1 MNLRW
6 FQKGNSSA
14 VVVTAP
20 LLVPAL
26 LAIFS
31 VALIVS
37 RSYKVRPGGVLGP
50 TVWWLAGCAHFSRL
64 LYAVYEHPGS
74 LVSDLRA
81 FRICLVRGRF
91 PALSTVRLKSVR
103 GPASLPGAPQPLHLH
118 LVFFDQSPC
127 LLKNR
132 RQKLIQQNNKTNNK
146 VWNTYSFA
154 HG

>member
-74 LVSDLRA
+74 LVSDLLGIPHLPGKGPLPRPLHGEIEVSA
-81 FRICLVRGRF
+81 GSRLLAGCSSAITFTFSFLWSI
-91 PALSTVRLKSVR
+91 ALSVKKSKTKVN
-103 GPASLPGAPQPLHLH
+103 PT
-118 LVFFDQSPC
+118 
-127 LLKNR
+127 K
-132 RQKLIQQNNKTNNK
+132 QQNKQQGLK
-146 VWNTYSFA
+146 YL
-154 HG
+154 